1 MRRCRCMDG
10 YSGNAE
16 AGFECISKCHK
27 FQLYFKQ
34 TLVYSMSIEFM
45 SLDLYV

>member
-1 MRRCRCMDG
+1 MDG
-10 YSGNAE
+10 YNGNVE
-16 AGFECISKCHK
+16 AGFECISKCHN

-34 TLVYSMSIEFM
+34 ILISSMSIEFK

>member
-1 MRRCRCMDG
+1 MRKCRCMDG
-10 YSGNAE
+10 YSGKAE
-16 AGFECISKCHK
+16 TGFECFSKCHN

-34 TLVYSMSIEFM
+34 ILVYSMSIEFM